1 MCGIAGFFKP
11 GSNRDPGSMRRH
23 VIDMTNTLAHR
34 GPNDEG
40 AWVDPIAGVALGN
53 RRLAIIDLSPEGH
66 MPMHSAS
73 GRYVITYNGE
83 IYNSAAIAR
92 TLESAGL
99 APRWR
104 GHSDTEVILAAIEAW
119 GLDKALESFNGM
131 FAFALWDVRERTLCL
146 VRDRLGEKPLYY
158 GRVHGALVFASELQ
172 AISVYPDTTLSIDR
186 DWLDRYLRGIHQ
198 RSEDTIYRGVRALRP
213 GTYVTFDQALQA
225 DERVY
230 WSATDKAE
238 IGHRDPF
245 SGSEA
250 EAVERLDSL
259 LRDAV
264 RLRAVSDVPLG
275 VLLSGGIDSSTVLS
289 LLQQESAR
297 TIRSFSI
304 GFPDSDL
311 DEAPAAR
318 KIAAHIGSDHTELYM
333 APNDVIE
340 LIPTLARLSDQPQ
353 SDPSYV
359 SNHVAYRLAGQSAT
373 VILAGD
379 GGDELFAGYHRH
391 RWLPRVW
398 RRLGWLPVGIRKQAA
413 QALTAMSPATWDKVF
428 GLVEPAIPSRLRER
442 TPGAKL
448 HRLAR
453 WMDSASHEEMYRRLS
468 TKWDAGDRLVVD
480 HDRGQPVADFAFVE
494 LNGEFGLLER
504 MLAHELVTSFVD
516 TQLKKVDC
524 ASMAVSVEAR
534 VPFTDHRV
542 VEFALA
548 LPSHLKV
555 RGETGKYILRQVLHR
570 HVPETLYRRPKM
582 GFHLPL
588 STWLRG
594 PLREWAED
602 LLDPSCLRQEGLLD
616 PGPIRAMWHE
626 HLSGRRDRA
635 DHLWPVLMFRSW
647 LKHHGAGVRRVDD
660 RRLVGVY

>member
-1 MCGIAGFFKP
+1 MCGITGFLKP
-11 GSNRDPGSMRRH
+11 DGSRGLDSMHRH
-23 VIDMTNTLAHR
+23 VIAMARALAHR

-40 AWVDPIAGVALGN
+40 GWVDPTAGIALGN

-66 MPMHSAS
+66 QPMRSAS

-83 IYNSAAIAR
+83 IYNSKAIAR
-92 TLESAGL
+92 MLESAGL

-119 GLDKALESFNGM
+119 GVERALQTFNGM
-131 FAFALWDVRERTLCL
+131 FGFALWDTRERTLCL
-146 VRDRLGEKPLYY
+146 ARDRLGEKPLYY
-158 GRVHGALVFASELQ
+158 GRVNGALVFASELQ
-172 AISVYPDTTLSIDR
+172 SISAYPDATLSIDR
-186 DWLDRYLRGIHQ
+186 DWLDRYLRGTRQ
-198 RSEDTIYRGVRALRP
+198 RSEDTIYRGIRSLRP
-213 GTYVTFDQALQA
+213 GTYVTFDRALQA
-225 DERVY
+225 DARVY
-230 WSATDKAE
+230 WSATDQAE
-238 IGHRDPF
+238 KGRRQPF
-245 SGSEA
+245 AGSEA
-250 EAVERLDSL
+250 EAVENLDSL

-264 RLRAVSDVPLG
+264 RSRAVSDVPVG
-275 VLLSGGIDSSTVLS
+275 VLLSGGIDSSTVLA
-289 LLQQESAR
+289 LLQQESTRAV
-297 TIRSFSI
+297 RSFSI

-311 DEAPAAR
+311 DEAPDAR

-333 APNDVIE
+333 APNDVID
-340 LIPTLARLSDQPQ
+340 LIPGLARLSDQPQ
-353 SDPSYV
+353 SDPSFV

-373 VILAGD
+373 VILTGD

-398 RRLGWLPVGIRKQAA
+398 RRLGWLPVGIRRQAA
-413 QALTAMSPATWDKVF
+413 HALTALPPATWDRVF
-428 GLVEPAIPSRLRER
+428 DMIGPAVPARLRER

-453 WMDSASHEEMYRRLS
+453 WMDSASHEEMYRLLS
-468 TKWDAGDRLVVD
+468 TLWDAGDRLVVD
-480 HDRGQPVADFAFVE
+480 HDRGQAAADFAFVE
-494 LNGEFGLLER
+494 LNGEFELLER
-504 MLAHELVTSFVD
+504 MLTHELVTTFVD
-516 TQLKKVDC
+516 TQLKKVDS

-548 LPSHLKV
+548 LPSYLKV

-570 HVPETLYRRPKM
+570 HVPEALYQRPKM

-602 LLDPSCLRQEGLLD
+602 LLDPGSIRQEGLLD
-616 PGPIRAMWHE
+616 PEPIRAKWLE

-647 LKHHGAGVRRVDD
+647 LKHHGAGAHPVED
-660 RRLVGVY
+660 RRLVGVH